1 MPKGVH
7 EQHYERLSRREYG
20 KTWTHCIPN
29 DVNRKN
35 MESRSDYRKHM
46 ESFYPKENT
55 GKTCNTSIAKREQ
68 ENMES
73 SYPEG
78 NTGNIWNLSFP
89 KGVQNRI
96 EREGDRKNIESFDP
110 EREYRIIISQ
120 REYKTQ
126 LFNSFIPKRVQATH
140 GTLLYHRE
148 YRQTPYITIN
158 YITGVF

>member
-78 NTGNIWNLSFP
+78 NTGNIWNPSFP

-110 EREYRIIISQ
+110 EYSIIISQ
-120 REYKTQ
+120 REYTTQ
-126 LFNSFIPKRVQATH
+126 FLLFYSEASTGNTWHPFIS
-140 GTLLYHRE
+140 
-148 YRQTPYITIN
+148 
-158 YITGVF
+158 